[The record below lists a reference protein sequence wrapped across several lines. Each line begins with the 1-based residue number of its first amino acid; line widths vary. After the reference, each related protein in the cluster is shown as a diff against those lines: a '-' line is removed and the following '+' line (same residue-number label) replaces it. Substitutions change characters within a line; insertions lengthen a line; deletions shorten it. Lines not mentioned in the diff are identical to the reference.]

1 MGLKSTRYD
10 EEFKQ
15 SLVASFYNNG
25 KIISDLCKEYG
36 VSKSALSK

>member
-15 SLVASFYNNG
+15 SLVALYNNG
-25 KIISDLCKEYG
+25 KIMSDLCK
-36 VSKSALSK
+36 

>member
-15 SLVASFYNNG
+15 SLVALYNNG
-25 KIISDLCKEYG
+25 KIGLATI
-36 VSKSALSK
+36 KSTVFLRS

>member
-15 SLVASFYNNG
+15 SLVALYNNG
-25 KIISDLCKEYG
+25 KIMYWQPFFIQNLRG
-36 VSKSALSK
+36 H

>member
-15 SLVASFYNNG
+15 SLVALYNNG
-25 KIISDLCKEYG
+25 KNWIGNNKVDSFLEELIE
-36 VSKSALSK
+36 